1 MFKLKT
7 TLGTNNICGP
17 NLIRIRHEKGLSQR
31 QLAKNLQIAGY
42 DVDHHFIRRIEN
54 GERFVTDMELV
65 ALAKVLQVEITDLI
79 DPTIP
84 VDSIVANEQ
93 DKRLSV
99 QRNVTAVIKKGPA
112 CHAAD
117 PFCYD
122 FLGAYFRISAKHV
135 SQ

>member
-17 NLIRIRHEKGLSQR
+17 NLIRIRHEKR

-65 ALAKVLQVEITDLI
+65 ALAKVLQVEIMDLI

-84 VDSIVANEQ
+84 VAVQKDS
-93 DKRLSV
+93 L
-99 QRNVTAVIKKGPA
+99 
-112 CHAAD
+112 
-117 PFCYD
+117 
-122 FLGAYFRISAKHV
+122 
-135 SQ
+135 

>member
-7 TLGTNNICGP
+7 TLGTNTICGP

-42 DVDHHFIRRIEN
+42 DVDHHFIEN

-65 ALAKVLQVEITDLI
+65 ALAKVLQVEITNLI

-84 VDSIVANEQ
+84 VAVQKDS
-93 DKRLSV
+93 L
-99 QRNVTAVIKKGPA
+99 
-112 CHAAD
+112 
-117 PFCYD
+117 
-122 FLGAYFRISAKHV
+122 
-135 SQ
+135 

>member
-65 ALAKVLQVEITDLI
+65 ALAKGKRRTINVALVRFPLI
-79 DPTIP
+79 
-84 VDSIVANEQ
+84 
-93 DKRLSV
+93 L
-99 QRNVTAVIKKGPA
+99 
-112 CHAAD
+112 
-117 PFCYD
+117 
-122 FLGAYFRISAKHV
+122 L
-135 SQ
+135 

>member
-54 GERFVTDMELV
+54 GERFVTIWNWWHWQ
-65 ALAKVLQVEITDLI
+65 KCCRWRSRT
-79 DPTIP
+79 
-84 VDSIVANEQ
+84 
-93 DKRLSV
+93 
-99 QRNVTAVIKKGPA
+99 
-112 CHAAD
+112 
-117 PFCYD
+117 
-122 FLGAYFRISAKHV
+122 
-135 SQ
+135 